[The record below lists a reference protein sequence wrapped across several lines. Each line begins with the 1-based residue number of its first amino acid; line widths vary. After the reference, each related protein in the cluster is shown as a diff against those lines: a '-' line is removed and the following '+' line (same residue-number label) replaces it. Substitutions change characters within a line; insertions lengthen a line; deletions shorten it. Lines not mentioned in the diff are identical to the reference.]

1 MSEDPKSM
9 GLFFIDNR
17 GTWPNH
23 ARLVGDLVMWEDSGK
38 YPTSYPIAAASHPA
52 FDGRVVVQAV
62 PRCVVISFVHE
73 AKNAADIMASLS
85 ALPSSATEVGATAKG
100 VCRVTQ
106 YQLGVDA
113 IINRVVLDMVDTV
126 ATQTSELHPFA
137 LLKALAFAS
146 PADATVLSTAL
157 RVYLTSD
164 APKNSEVFSQAD
176 DMLSNIEASL
186 AEVAKAQLKR
196 EQGGA

>member
-9 GLFFIDNR
+9 GVFFIDNR
-17 GTWPNH
+17 GTWPQH
-23 ARLVGDLVMWEDSGK
+23 ARLIGDLVAWEDSGK
-38 YPTSYPIAAASHPA
+38 YPTSYPIASASHPA

-62 PRCVVISFVHE
+62 PRCLVISFVHE

-85 ALPSSATEVGATAKG
+85 ALPSSATEVGSTAKR

-113 IINRVVLDMVDTV
+113 IINRMVLELVDAPEAHT
-126 ATQTSELHPFA
+126 TELHPFA
-137 LLKALAFAS
+137 LLKALAFQS
-146 PADATVLSTAL
+146 PADAAVLILAL
-157 RVYLTSD
+157 RAFMRSD
-164 APKNSEVFSQAD
+164 APKTPETFSRAD
-176 DMLSNIEASL
+176 DMMSNLRASL
-186 AEVAKAQLKR
+186 TEAADAQAKR